1 MALAAWCQNAPTMAM
16 TPGDHSKRLLRVRI
30 VPVITAPVTVAV
42 AVAVAVILTLPTP
55 WSAPA

>member
-1 MALAAWCQNAPTMAM
+1 MAM

-42 AVAVAVILTLPTP
+42 AVAVILTLPTP